1 MFKHC
6 GNHVRSPK
14 FENLGREPAWAVMI
28 RTNIY
33 FLFLSVYKGRLRLV
47 WGKEGE
53 HLVYQDETSHR
64 E

>member
-14 FENLGREPAWAVMI
+14 FEDLGRVPRI
-28 RTNIY
+28 FY
-33 FLFLSVYKGRLRLV
+33 FCLHIKGRVCLV

-53 HLVYQDETSHR
+53 HLVYQDEISHR